1 MRNILRHLAAI
12 VFIIVNC
19 QLSIVNSSYAQ
30 KVGVV
35 LSGGSAKG
43 GAHIGVL
50 KALEEQGIPI
60 DYITGTSIGAIVGA
74 LYASGYTL
82 QEIEDLMSSDE
93 FQHWASGVVDEDYIY
108 YFWKEDP
115 NASWV
120 STNFNLNKKFTAML
134 PTHLIKTWEIDFNVM
149 RIFLQSGAVCKGDF
163 DSLMVPF
170 RCVVADID
178 STQALVLRKGDLS
191 AAVRGSM
198 SIPLVFNPVVLDN
211 KLVFDG
217 GMYNNFPCDVM
228 FNTFHPDVII
238 GSRVSQRYKKPDRDD
253 VVSQILS
260 MLMESQSDTL
270 RYPGSVMIT
279 PDIPAISQLDFSRT
293 KELSDSG
300 YKAAMRKITEIR
312 KYVKDSVTLDIMRNK
327 RASFNVHKPK
337 ILFDSIHV
345 KGMNKTQE
353 RYIRQ
358 ILKHG
363 QKTVTLEELR
373 HEYFRFISEGFIQ
386 SIFPVARFNPATGH
400 FDLYLDIQKADNFG
414 AAFGGNFSLANT
426 SEAFLQVDYKYLW
439 TKGLRFYMN
448 GYFGRIYSAAKL
460 GGRIDFNSK
469 VPWFVE
475 ASYTYNHFNYFM
487 STSFFFDDKTPN
499 YIIEG
504 EYFGDLRVGIP
515 ATNNGKIA
523 FGFIDAYTNKRY
535 YQNNIFSRT
544 DTADQT
550 TFRFFSP
557 SLSFDLNSLNQKQY
571 PSAGVRLM
579 IDFSYFNG
587 KENMI
592 PGSTAKDRTPV
603 TKYHSWFRLKFL
615 YENYFETFGPLK
627 LGFYGEA
634 VISDQPLFS
643 NYISSLL
650 YATAFQPVP
659 ESQTYFLT
667 SFRAQSYAAAGL
679 KIVLRVYKK
688 IEYRL
693 EGYIFQPYREI
704 LENQD
709 DYSAYFGPLF
719 GRRSYMAST
728 ALVYHSPI
736 GPLSIVANYFDK
748 FPETFTVNF
757 NIGYLIFNRRA
768 MP

>member
-1 MRNILRHLAAI
+1 MRNILRYLTI
-12 VFIIVNC
+12 IFFIIVIC
-19 QLSIVNSSYAQ
+19 QLSFVNYSHAQ

-35 LSGGSAKG
+35 LSGGAAKG

-60 DYITGTSIGAIVGA
+60 DYIAGTSIGAIVGA
-74 LYASGYTL
+74 MYASGYTL
-82 QEIEDLMSSDE
+82 KEIEDLMSSQE
-93 FQHWASGVVDEDYIY
+93 FQRWATGVTDEDYTY

-120 STNFNLNKKFTAML
+120 STNFNFKKKLTALL
-134 PTHLIKTWEIDFNVM
+134 PTHLINTFDIDFHLM
-149 RIFLQSGAVCKGDF
+149 HIFSQAGAVCKGNF

-178 STQALVLRKGDLS
+178 STKPLILQQGDLS

-198 SIPLVFNPVVLDN
+198 SIPLVFNPIVLDN
-211 KLVFDG
+211 RLVFDG

-228 FNTFHPDVII
+228 FSNFHPDVII
-238 GSRVSQRYKKPDRDD
+238 GSRVAQRYKKPDRDD

-260 MLMESQSDTL
+260 MLMESQSDTI

-279 PDIPAISQLDFSRT
+279 PDIPVISPLDFSRT
-293 KELSDSG
+293 RELSDSG
-300 YKAAMRKITEIR
+300 YKAAMKKIPEIR
-312 KYVKDSVTLDIMRNK
+312 KYVRDSVSTENMQRK
-327 RASFNVHKPK
+327 RASFNAHKPA
-337 ILFDSIHV
+337 IRFDSIHV
-345 KGMNKTQE
+345 TGMNKTQE

-363 QKTVTLEELR
+363 EPTVTLEELK
-373 HEYFRFISEGFIQ
+373 HEYFRFVSEGFIQ
-386 SIFPVARFNPATGH
+386 NIFPVARYNPTTGF
-400 FDLYLDIQKADNFG
+400 FDLYLDIKKADNFG

-426 SEAFLQVDYKYLW
+426 SEAFLQIDYKYLW

-469 VPWFVE
+469 VPWFIE
-475 ASYTYNHFNYFM
+475 AAYTYNHFNFFM

-504 EYFGDLRVGIP
+504 EYFGDVRIGIP
-515 ATNNGKIA
+515 ATPNGKVMA
-523 FGFIDAYTNKRY
+523 GFTDAYTNKKY
-535 YQNNIFSRT
+535 YQSNIFSRT

-550 TFRFFSP
+550 TFRFISP
-557 SLSFDLNSLNQKQY
+557 SITFDLNSLNRKQY

-579 IDFSYFNG
+579 IDLGYFNG
-587 KENMI
+587 KEDMI
-592 PGSTAKDRTPV
+592 PGSTAKSRIPV
-603 TKYHSWFRLKFL
+603 THFRSWFRLRFL
-615 YENYFETFGPLK
+615 YDNYFETFGPLK

-643 NYISSLL
+643 NYVSSLL
-650 YATAFQPVP
+650 YASAFQPVP
-659 ESQTYFLT
+659 ESQTYFLP

-709 DYSAYFGPLF
+709 DYTAYFGPLF

-748 FPETFTVNF
+748 FPETVTVNF
-757 NIGYLIFNRRA
+757 NIGYLIFNKRA